1 MANPVRPIPEG
12 YHTITPHLVLNDS
25 NSAIQ
30 FYQKAFG
37 AEEIFRMP
45 GPGGKGVM
53 HAEIRIGNS
62 PIMLNDEFPGMGTKS
77 PKSLGGTTFTIHLY
91 VDDVDKAFER
101 AVAAGAKVEMPVS
114 DMFWGDRYGKLSDP
128 FGYHWSIATHTK
140 DLTAEEIDKA
150 AQEFFSNPQSE
161 PCEK

>member
-1 MANPVRPIPEG
+1 MSDSVQAIPAG
-12 YHTITPHLVLNDS
+12 YHTVTPYIIVSDA
-25 NSAIQ
+25 SAAID
-30 FYQKAFG
+30 FYARAFG
-37 AEEIFRMP
+37 AVEQARIQA
-45 GPGGKGVM
+45 PGGPVM

-91 VDDVDKAFER
+91 VDDVDKAFDR
-101 AVAAGAKVEMPVS
+101 AVAAGGKVEMPVS

-140 DLTAEEIDKA
+140 DLTPEEIGKA
-150 AQEFFSNPQSE
+150 AQAFFSNPQNE

>member
-1 MANPVRPIPEG
+1 MANPVRPVPEG

-37 AEEIFRMP
+37 AEEIVRIP

-114 DMFWGDRYGKLSDP
+114 NMFWGDRYGKLSDP

-140 DLTAEEIDKA
+140 DLTAKEIGKA
-150 AQEFFSNPQSE
+150 AQEFFSNPQNE